1 LYYYTTVLL
10 KTRSGKQRNPYRA
23 ILHLLLQAAI
33 IRVMMDMDKKN
44 NYWLLPAGLL
54 ALTLTLIIFLARGA
68 PSSGANL
75 GAGARPAR
83 SETTAGAQVAP
94 AAATAVATPIAPPRP
109 VTPTPVPT
117 PTPDDVNPL
126 TGRKVNDKALLRRR
140 PLLVRIGNDP
150 QIRPQSGLAQAD
162 VVYEELI
169 DGYPLTRLSAI
180 FLSNDPPL
188 IGPIRSARIISIQ
201 LARQY
206 QAALIHSGA
215 SDPIRWEISQV
226 VPVDLDEYFHPKPY
240 YSDDS
245 KDWRGRLFTSAK
257 VMRAYM
263 RENEMEAA
271 VNLPGFV
278 FSEEGDL
285 PPGSLAATSV
295 VIPYPEGARVEWKY
309 SAARGRYFRFVAGR
323 PFTDAASGEQI
334 AAANVVVYYAEHQP
348 TDIVEDAGGATSLR
362 IIIEGEG
369 QVKVIRDGLLFAGRW
384 RTPGD
389 RPPQF
394 VTDDGRPIPLKSGN
408 TWIEVV
414 PTEYLE

>member
-1 LYYYTTVLL
+1 MNR
-10 KTRSGKQRNPYRA
+10 KS
-23 ILHLLLQAAI
+23 
-33 IRVMMDMDKKN
+33 

-54 ALTLTLIIFLARGA
+54 ALTLTLIIFLARGTPA
-68 PSSGANL
+68 SGARI
-75 GAGARPAR
+75 GAGARPAQ
-83 SETTAGAQVAP
+83 SEATATVTPGAMAVNTPAAP
-94 AAATAVATPIAPPRP
+94 ARP
-109 VTPTPVPT
+109 VRPTPSPTPV
-117 PTPDDVNPL
+117 PDDVNPL

-162 VVYEELI
+162 LVYEELI

-188 IGPIRSARIISIQ
+188 IGPIRSARLISIQ

-206 QAALIHSGA
+206 RAALIHSGA

-226 VPVDLDEYFHPKPY
+226 LPVDLDEYFHPKPY
-240 YSDDS
+240 FSDNS
-245 KDWRGRLFTSAK
+245 KDWRGRLFTSAR

-263 RENEMEAA
+263 RENGMEAA
-271 VNLPGFV
+271 VSLPGFA
-278 FSEEGDL
+278 FSGREDL
-285 PPGSLAATSV
+285 PPGGVAAPSV

-309 SAARGRYFRFVAGR
+309 SAASGRYLRFVAGR

-334 AAANVVVYYAEHQP
+334 AASNVIVYYAEHQP

-369 QVKVIRDGLLFAGRW
+369 QAQVIRDGLLFAGRW
-384 RTPGD
+384 NTPGD

-394 VTDDGRPIPLKSGN
+394 VADDGGALPLKPGN

-414 PTEYLE
+414 PTEYLEQ